1 MNIPEC
7 LQYITTNVV
16 SLKCSK
22 MNETNSTITEL
33 MIDYEKWKKTHISH
47 KKGNWRSSITLFLR
61 CLDDFLYI
69 LYLVAG
75 VVQSLSHIWL
85 FETPWTT
92 ACQAPLSFTIS

>member
-7 LQYITTNVV
+7 LQYITTVV
-16 SLKCSK
+16 SLECSK
-22 MNETNSTITEL
+22 MNETNSAVTEL
-33 MIDYEKWKKTHISH
+33 VIVNSGRKPTYHR
-47 KKGNWRSSITLFLR
+47 KGNWRSGAYFMLLR
-61 CLDDFLYI
+61 SLDDFLNI

-75 VVQSLSHIWL
+75 VVLSLSHIWL

>member
-1 MNIPEC
+1 
-7 LQYITTNVV
+7 
-16 SLKCSK
+16 